1 MRLGDSPTTEG
12 ELRLAMVWLRTIGL
26 GVVSSILAGEAK
38 TSEDLLAESLL
49 VALGVLVGEALEN
62 LTGEERIGDD

>member
-12 ELRLAMVWLRTIGL
+12 ELRLAMVWLRTIGR

-62 LTGEERIGDD
+62 LTGEVRIGDD